1 MKRSQRQVIDLI
13 KAGGVVMYPLM
24 LLSVFALAGIMER
37 LIFWVGILKQER
49 KTAENILVIARQDLK
64 MAAIV
69 AEQSLKVPVARFLYA
84 PLALEE
90 PDPEL
95 FRLALESTADE
106 ELTGMLKGEKLL
118 EAAITLAPLLGLLG
132 TITGLIVSFGSLKIG
147 DVAANTKS
155 GSLTEGISAAL
166 ITTATGLLIAIFVSA
181 FHRLFLAFQDQ
192 QAKLFMKCG
201 NQLELIYRQHWQS
214 IQTRS

>member
-1 MKRSQRQVIDLI
+1 MIELI

-37 LIFWVGILKQER
+37 LIFWFDVLKQEQ
-49 KTAENILVIARQDLK
+49 KTAENILAIARQDLK
-64 MAAIV
+64 LAMV
-69 AEQSLKVPVARFLYA
+69 TAEHSLKVPVGRFLYA
-84 PLALEE
+84 PLALED

-106 ELTGMLKGEKLL
+106 ELAGMLKGEKLL

-155 GSLTEGISAAL
+155 GSLTQGIGEAL
-166 ITTATGLLIAIFVSA
+166 ITTATGLVIAIFTSA
-181 FHRLFLAFQDQ
+181 FHRLFLALQDQ
-192 QAKLFMKCG
+192 QSKLFMKCG
-201 NQLELIYRQHWQS
+201 NQLELLYRQQWQ
-214 IQTRS
+214 QNKLRS